1 MEKLSQILW
10 RERELLDTLL
20 FKLELEQL
28 VLASGRNRWLMRS
41 AREVE
46 SVLETI
52 RQTEILRSV
61 AADAVAA
68 SLKLESNP
76 SLRSL
81 AEAADEP
88 WRTILLDHHEAFTTI
103 TREIAALA
111 EANRDL
117 ITAGYRSAR
126 ETLMSMNDG
135 ADGYNADG
143 DAVHGIGSRQRLVDW
158 SL

>member
-20 FKLELEQL
+20 FKLEQEQL
-28 VLASGRNRWLMRS
+28 VLASGRNRWLMRA

-61 AADAVAA
+61 AADQAA
-68 SLKLESNP
+68 AELRLDHNP

-81 AEAADEP
+81 AEATEEP
-88 WRTILLDHHEAFTTI
+88 WRTILLDHHEAFTTV

-126 ETLMSMNDG
+126 ETLMTLGDS
-135 ADGYNADG
+135 AEGYNADG
-143 DAVHGIGSRQRLVDW
+143 DAVHTGARQRLVDW